1 MKSKKYLFLNSYNK
15 VLIVILIVLTL
26 LVYNF
31 SNSFYSILEGMLIK
45 TDTNQAGKQIE
56 KDYNRKKSENE
67 GNLTKNERKFIDMHD
82 RAF

>member
-15 VLIVILIVLTL
+15 VLIVILIVLAL

-31 SNSFYSILEGMLIK
+31 SNSFYSIREGAQMK

-56 KDYNRKKSENE
+56 KDYEKKKSENE

>member
-1 MKSKKYLFLNSYNK
+1 MNSYNK
-15 VLIVILIVLTL
+15 VLIVILIVLAL

-31 SNSFYSILEGMLIK
+31 SNSFSSILEGMLVK

-56 KDYNRKKSENE
+56 KDYEKKKSENE

>member
-15 VLIVILIVLTL
+15 VLIVILIVLAL

-31 SNSFYSILEGMLIK
+31 SNSFSSILEGMLVK

-56 KDYNRKKSENE
+56 KDYEKKKSENE